1 MTVQRNPNDTAA
13 PYLLRTELDG
23 VRGAVVTLDVIRAF
37 TTAAYAFAG
46 GAREIFLVGTV
57 AEALA
62 FKVREPDALVMGE
75 DGGRRQR
82 GFDLSNSPVEVS
94 RAALSGRT
102 LVQRTSAGTQGV
114 LAAKHATRQWCASL
128 VCASATARAVL
139 ASGLGVPSYVIT
151 GRVYEHGAL
160 VHDGDEDEVAARYI
174 ERARLGLALDRA
186 QAAREVLQSA
196 AARRTLALGAEHVD
210 PRDIEYAT
218 AVDRFEFAMEV
229 VSTDHGMRLTA
240 SRAGRE

>member
-1 MTVQRNPNDTAA
+1 MTAQLDIDDSAA
-13 PYLLRTELDG
+13 RYLLRTQLEG

-37 TTAAYAFAG
+37 TTAAYAFAA

-62 FKVREPDALVMGE
+62 FKVREPEVLVMGE
-75 DGGRRQR
+75 DGGRRQP
-82 GFDLSNSPVEVS
+82 GFDLSNSPVEAS

-128 VCASATARAVL
+128 VCASATARAVRS
-139 ASGLGVPSYVIT
+139 SGLGVPSYVIT
-151 GRVYEHGAL
+151 GRVFEHGAL

-174 ERARLGLALDRA
+174 ERARLGLVLDPE
-186 QAAREVLQSA
+186 QAARKVLESS

-210 PRDIEYAT
+210 PEDIVYAT
-218 AVDRFEFAMEV
+218 AVDAFEFAMEV
-229 VSTDHGMRLTA
+229 VSTDRGMRLTA
-240 SRAGRE
+240 VKT